1 MYNAKPATNCSGHN
15 LLFDKS
21 SMPTISQQQY
31 MAQWHDSFV
40 DYIGSLLGVVAG
52 LMAWPE
58 ATEEDKRGLDGIR
71 LILNGRDAADVER
84 DLAAGAVRKST
95 LDKIAKLNKD
105 LADTCL
111 EHIQMNPL
119 VREFWK
125 QMAHIQNAQN
135 KRAEEMRLQALQ
147 IPIVENL

>member
-1 MYNAKPATNCSGHN
+1 MKLTVPQHQYITN
-15 LLFDKS
+15 
-21 SMPTISQQQY
+21 
-31 MAQWHDSFV
+31 WHDNFV

-52 LMAWPE
+52 LMARPE

-71 LILNGRDAADVER
+71 LILNGRDVVDVER
-84 DLAAGAVRKST
+84 DLAAGVVRKST
-95 LDKIAKLNKD
+95 LDKIEKLNKD

-125 QMAHIQNAQN
+125 QMAHI
-135 KRAEEMRLQALQ
+135 KIEKDKVGELDRLTALQ
-147 IPIVENL
+147 IPVAEG

>member
-1 MYNAKPATNCSGHN
+1 MN
-15 LLFDKS
+15 
-21 SMPTISQQQY
+21 TIPQQQY
-31 MAQWHDSFV
+31 IANWHDSFV

-52 LMAWPE
+52 LMVRPE

-84 DLAAGAVRKST
+84 DLASGVVRRST
-95 LDKIAKLNKD
+95 LDKIEKMNKD
-105 LADTCL
+105 LADTSL

-125 QMAHIQNAQN
+125 QMAHIKIERDKAGEQ
-135 KRAEEMRLQALQ
+135 ERLAALQ
-147 IPIVENL
+147 IPVMEG

>member
-1 MYNAKPATNCSGHN
+1 M
-15 LLFDKS
+15 
-21 SMPTISQQQY
+21 
-31 MAQWHDSFV
+31 

-52 LMAWPE
+52 LMVLPE
-58 ATEEDKRGLDGIR
+58 AKDEDKKGLDGIK

-84 DLAAGAVRKST
+84 DLAAGVVRKST
-95 LDKIAKLNKD
+95 LDKIEKLNKD

-125 QMAHIQNAQN
+125 QMAHIKIEREKAGEQ
-135 KRAEEMRLQALQ
+135 ERLAALQ
-147 IPIVENL
+147 IPVIEG

>member
-1 MYNAKPATNCSGHN
+1 MNS
-15 LLFDKS
+15 
-21 SMPTISQQQY
+21 ISQQQY
-31 MAQWHDSFV
+31 IANWHDSFV

-52 LMAWPE
+52 LMALPE
-58 ATEEDKRGLDGIR
+58 ATEEDKKGLERIK

-84 DLAAGAVRKST
+84 DLAAGVVRKST
-95 LDKIAKLNKD
+95 LDKIEKLNKD

-125 QMAHIQNAQN
+125 QMAHIKIERDKAGEQ
-135 KRAEEMRLQALQ
+135 ERLAALQ
-147 IPIVENL
+147 IPVMEG